1 VLRRRA
7 RRKRRRQVVTREAV
21 IAVDRVRRTDAF
33 KVLQEPQGLR
43 VIGKPVQCDGKQ
55 VNERVKLGSEMMR
68 GSWFCVIAFAEE
80 ESLFDAVCFAC
91 ELSDAKNVE
100 LAGIG

>member
-1 VLRRRA
+1 
-7 RRKRRRQVVTREAV
+7 
-21 IAVDRVRRTDAF
+21 
-33 KVLQEPQGLR
+33 
-43 VIGKPVQCDGKQ
+43 